1 MAKAKTG
8 TPYTGKPKITKPKAA
23 KAKGAQPSRTRVKA
37 GGEAYVEKL
46 RQLIVTSLEDDKAED
61 IVAIDLR
68 GKSSIADWMIVAS
81 GRSGRQVGAIADHL
95 SRKLKD
101 AGARTAIE
109 GKAGGEWVL
118 VDAGDIIVHIF
129 QPETRGFYNIE
140 KMWSVAFPE
149 EGSA

>member
-1 MAKAKTG
+1 MKPNVVKT
-8 TPYTGKPKITKPKAA
+8 KVTKPKAA
-23 KAKGAQPSRTRVKA
+23 KVKGAAPAKTRVKA
-37 GGEAYVEKL
+37 GGEAFVEKL
-46 RQLIVTSLEDDKAED
+46 RALIVTSLEDDKAED

-95 SRKLKD
+95 SRKLKE
-101 AGARTAIE
+101 AGTRTAIE

-149 EGSA
+149 DGNS